1 MNASLS
7 LRRAVSVAGFLA
19 AIGAASPALAHKVV
33 MDVYA
38 SGAVVE
44 GELGFSDGTMAQDTV
59 VDVLDANGA
68 KIGETKTNTD
78 GVFTFKPTVKAPL
91 TFRANLGAGHVGTV
105 EIAADDLPPIGD
117 AAPASA
123 APANAAS
130 GVDLA
135 QLTQLIGDQVRREVK
150 PLRQEIFDYK
160 EKNDVQTI
168 LGGLG
173 YILGLFGIGFYVAGR
188 RKADRNA

>member
-19 AIGAASPALAHKVV
+19 VVGAASPALAHKVV

-59 VDVLDANGA
+59 VEVLDAKGA
-68 KIGETKTNTD
+68 KIGETKTNTE

-91 TFRANLGAGHVGTV
+91 TFRANLGAGHVGTT

-117 AAPASA
+117 DTPAATSEAM
-123 APANAAS
+123 S

-135 QLTQLIGDQVRREVK
+135 QLTKVIGEQVRREVK

-160 EKNDVQTI
+160 EKNDIQTI

-173 YILGLFGIGFYVAGR
+173 YIIGLFGIGFYVAGR
-188 RKADRNA
+188 RKAKRDA

>member
-1 MNASLS
+1 MNASHS
-7 LRRAVSVAGFLA
+7 LRRGLSVAGFIA
-19 AIGAASPALAHKVV
+19 VVGAASPAWAHKVV

-59 VDVLDANGA
+59 VDVLDAKGA

-117 AAPASA
+117 AAPA
-123 APANAAS
+123 NAAS

-135 QLTQLIGDQVRREVK
+135 QLTQVIGEQVRREVK

-188 RKADRNA
+188 RKANRDA

>member
-1 MNASLS
+1 
-7 LRRAVSVAGFLA
+7 
-19 AIGAASPALAHKVV
+19 

-59 VDVLDANGA
+59 IEVLDAKGA

-78 GVFTFKPTVKAPL
+78 GVFTFKPTAKAPL
-91 TFRANLGAGHVGTV
+91 TFRANLGAGHVGTA

-117 AAPASA
+117 AAPAPTSEGM
-123 APANAAS
+123 S

-135 QLTQLIGDQVRREVK
+135 QITKVIGEQVRREVK

-160 EKNDVQTI
+160 EKNDAQTI

-173 YILGLFGIGFYVAGR
+173 YIIGLFGIGFYVAGR
-188 RKADRNA
+188 RKARRDA

>member
-1 MNASLS
+1 MNASHS
-7 LRRAVSVAGFLA
+7 LRRSLSVAGFIA
-19 AIGAASPALAHKVV
+19 VVGAASPAWAHKVV

-59 VDVLDANGA
+59 VDVLDAKGA

-78 GVFTFKPTVKAPL
+78 GGFTFKPTVKAPL

-123 APANAAS
+123 PANAAS

-135 QLTQLIGDQVRREVK
+135 QLTQVIGEQVRREVK

-188 RKADRNA
+188 RKANRDA